1 MNDGGVA
8 HMKIFHTADWH
19 LGKLVQGVGMTDDQ
33 RFVLQQ
39 FVQAVKEE
47 KPDVVIVAGDLFDRA
62 VAPVEAVNLLNDVL
76 AELVLK
82 TNTPV
87 LCIAGNHDSPGRIQF
102 GSQLMRASG
111 LHMVGHL
118 TKEFAPVVLNDEFGE
133 VHFHLVPF
141 AEPSQVK
148 HLFSDETIQTHQ
160 DAMKKLTDHIGQQL
174 DETVRHVFIGHAFV
188 TKYGEE
194 EENTSDSER
203 PLAIGGS
210 ECVDAALFEKFHYTA
225 LGHLH
230 QAHFVLNERIQYAG
244 SPLKYSM
251 SEHKHQKGYLVVELN
266 GEGNVEVEKRLF
278 LPRRDLRVVEGK
290 IDDLLKLPISEDYV
304 FVRLTDE
311 QTVLS
316 AMERIRTVFPNV
328 MHVGRVMER
337 LQDEEQTPVTKREAM
352 DDVSLFQA
360 FYKEITGQTPSE
372 TTEHIFKEVLQELLE
387 DKRELVKEA

>member
-1 MNDGGVA
+1 
-8 HMKIFHTADWH
+8 MKIFHTADWH
-19 LGKLVQGVGMTDDQ
+19 LGKLVHGVSMTDDQ
-33 RFVLQQ
+33 RYVLKQ
-39 FVQAVKEE
+39 FVAAVEVE
-47 KPDVVIVAGDLFDRA
+47 KPDVVIVAGDMFDRA
-62 VAPVEAVNLLNDVL
+62 VAPVEAVNLLNDVF

-87 LCIAGNHDSPGRIQF
+87 ISIAGNHDSPGRIDF

-118 TKEFAPVVLNDEFGE
+118 TADFAPVVLHDAFGA
-133 VHFHLVPF
+133 VHFHLIPF

-148 HLFSDETIQTHQ
+148 HLFNDDTIQSHQ
-160 DAMKKLTDHIGQQL
+160 DAMKKLTEHLGAEL
-174 DETVRHVFIGHAFV
+174 DESARHVFIGHAFV

-251 SEHKHQKGYLVVELN
+251 SEHKHLKGYLVVDL
-266 GEGNVEVEKRLF
+266 EGDGHVTVEKRL
-278 LPRRDLRVVEGK
+278 LTPLRDLRVVEGK
-290 IDDLLKLPISEDYV
+290 MDELMKLPINEDYV

-311 QTVLS
+311 QPVLS
-316 AMERIRTVFPNV
+316 AMERIRTVFPNA
-328 MHVGRVMER
+328 MHIGRVVEHV
-337 LQDEEQTPVTKREAM
+337 DEHEQTPVVKREAM
-352 DDVSLFQA
+352 DDLSLFQA
-360 FYKEITGQTPSE
+360 FYKEITGQAPKD
-372 TTEHIFKEVLQELLE
+372 TTEDIFKEVLQELLE
-387 DKRELVKEA
+387 DSRETVKEA